1 MSTDTPTLIG
11 LMGRAQSGKDTAAK
25 ALVAEGWERVAF
37 ADPLRRLAYRADPI
51 VEVLYP
57 GGTATARLAWL
68 VDRLG
73 WDQAK
78 QFPDVRRLLQRLGAE
93 GVRDV
98 IGATTWI
105 DLAMATVAQ
114 YRRCVIT
121 DVRFA
126 NEAAAV
132 RARGGL
138 VVEIVRPG
146 HAPVAS
152 SHPSEAEQAL
162 VVPDALVVN
171 DGTPEDLQTQIR
183 LLIGA
188 HR

>member
-11 LMGRAQSGKDTAAK
+11 LMGRAQAGKDTAAK
-25 ALVAEGWERVAF
+25 ALVAAGWKRVAF
-37 ADPLRRLAYRADPI
+37 ADPLRRLAYRTDPL
-51 VEVLYP
+51 VEALHG
-57 GGTATARLAWL
+57 GGTAHVRLAWL

-73 WDQAK
+73 WDTAK

-98 IGATTWI
+98 IGDTTWI
-105 DLAMATVAQ
+105 DLAMTTVAQ
-114 YRRCVIT
+114 HPRCVIT

-146 HAPVAS
+146 HAPVSS

-162 VVPDALVVN
+162 VVPDALLVN
-171 DGTPEDLQTQIR
+171 DGTPDDLHAQIR
-183 LLIGA
+183 RLTGA
-188 HR
+188 TR